1 MKLVLSELPLAAAS
15 SLKLL
20 LFNKELL
27 NALNETQYDLLY
39 KPGQCKLCLQPRESW
54 KANGAR
60 VPNKIES
67 SASSLGIFMMVN
79 E

>member
-20 LFNKELL
+20 LLNKEL
-27 NALNETQYDLLY
+27 LNETQYDLLY

>member
-20 LFNKELL
+20 FFNKEL
-27 NALNETQYDLLY
+27 LNETQYDLLY

>member
-27 NALNETQYDLLY
+27 NETQYHLLY

-54 KANGAR
+54 KAN
-60 VPNKIES
+60 KIES